1 MTTEPPVTLI
11 TGGTQGMGLAT
22 ARLLAAKGHEVVICG
37 RRPVAGA
44 EATKLLEKEG
54 LNVSFMECDVAQE
67 GAAEELVG
75 QIVSRYGRLDAAFNN
90 AGVTVPIAPLV
101 DSDPAVWK
109 QAMDVNLTGV
119 YYCLRAQIRA
129 MRKTGGGAIVNN
141 SSLAGITAIPGQ
153 PAYVAS
159 KFGVIGLSQAAAI
172 ENARDPEIRINVV
185 APGPIS
191 GGMNTEDALAK
202 DPERTKQKIRVT
214 AMRRLGMPE
223 EVSHTVAW
231 LLSNEASFIT
241 GSVFPIDGGAS
252 AGKF

>member
-1 MTTEPPVTLI
+1 MNTQTPVTLV
-11 TGGTQGMGLAT
+11 TGGSQGMGLTT
-22 ARLLAAKGHEVVICG
+22 ARHLARDGHRVVICG
-37 RRPVAGA
+37 RRSDAGA
-44 EATKLLEKEG
+44 AAETSLKEEG
-54 LNVSFMECDVAQE
+54 LDARFLQCDVAEE
-67 GAAEELVG
+67 GAAEALVA
-75 QIVSRYGRLDAAFNN
+75 QIVADHGRLDAAFNN
-90 AGVTVPIAPLV
+90 AGITVPVAPLAQ
-101 DSDPAVWK
+101 SDPAVWR

-129 MRKTGGGAIVNN
+129 MRETGGGAIVNN
-141 SSLAGITAIPGQ
+141 SSLAGVTAVPGQ

-191 GGMNTEDALAK
+191 GGMNTEEALAK

-214 AMRRLGMPE
+214 AMRRLGRPE
-223 EVSHTVAW
+223 DVSQMVAW
-231 LLSNEASFIT
+231 LLSSQAAYVT

>member
-75 QIVSRYGRLDAAFNN
+75 QIVSRHGRLDAAFNN